1 LDFRFEHIMTSRRVF
16 VKNGAF
22 ALVSLGFAPSFLA
35 RTAFAAGATARAK
48 RLIAIFQ
55 RGAVDGLSVIVP
67 FGDKEYYRARPGIA
81 IQRPG
86 AANDAAVDLDGFFGF
101 NPRLEPLKPLWDARQ
116 LAIVHACGSPDNT
129 RSHFDAQDYMETA
142 TPGVK
147 STSDG
152 WLNRYLQVR
161 RLEEATPFRA
171 VALTQQLPRA
181 LQGVAPALAVN
192 QLGQFGIKGGQ
203 GSDAVA
209 ASFEAQFAGAA
220 DRVLNNT
227 GREAFDAIKMLKGVN
242 PAGYRPENGADYP
255 RTAFGQALQQ
265 IAQLSKADVGLE
277 VAFAD
282 VGGWDTHVNQGS
294 AQGQLATRLD
304 DFARGLA
311 ALVGDLGDRM
321 EDTVVLT
328 MSEFGR
334 AVSENGNR
342 GTDHGHGNAMIAIG
356 GGIHGGRVYGKWP
369 GLAASQR
376 YEGRDLAVTTDFRDV
391 FGEIVVRHLGV
402 ADPKPIFPGYAISPA
417 RFPGL
422 LT

>member
-1 LDFRFEHIMTSRRVF
+1 MTSRRIF
-16 VKNGAF
+16 LKDGAF
-22 ALVSLGFAPSFLA
+22 ALVSLGFAPSFLT
-35 RTAFAAGATARAK
+35 RTAFAAGATARSK
-48 RLIAIFQ
+48 RFIAIFQ

-67 FGDKEYYRARPGIA
+67 FGDKEYYRARPSIA
-81 IQRPG
+81 IGRPG
-86 AANDAAVDLDGFFGF
+86 SGSDAAVDLDGFFGF
-101 NPRLEPLKPLWDARQ
+101 NPRLRPLKPFWDARQ
-116 LAIVHACGSPDNT
+116 LAIVHACGSPDST

-152 WLNRYLQVR
+152 WLNRYLQAR
-161 RLEEATPFRA
+161 RLESATPFRA
-171 VALTQQLPRA
+171 VALTQQLPRV
-181 LQGVAPALAVN
+181 LQGAAPALAGN
-192 QLGQFGIKGGQ
+192 QLGQFGIGGDQ
-203 GSDAVA
+203 GSDSVA
-209 ASFEAQFAGAA
+209 ASFEMQFAAVA
-220 DRVLNNT
+220 DRVLNSA
-227 GREAFDAIKMLKGVN
+227 GREAFEAIKMLKGVN

-255 RTAFGQALQQ
+255 RTPFGQALQQ

-304 DFARGLA
+304 GFGRGLA
-311 ALVGDLGDRM
+311 ALVADLGDRM
-321 EDTVVLT
+321 DDTVVLT

-334 AVSENGNR
+334 AISENGNR

-356 GGIHGGRVYGKWP
+356 GGIQGGRVYGKWP

-391 FGEIVVRHLGV
+391 FGEIVVRHLGLGDTG
-402 ADPKPIFPGYAISPA
+402 AIFPGYELRSA

-422 LT
+422 FA

>member
-1 LDFRFEHIMTSRRVF
+1 MTSRRVF

-35 RTAFAAGATARAK
+35 RTAFAAGATTRAK

-67 FGDKEYYRARPGIA
+67 FGDKEYYRARPSIA
-81 IQRPG
+81 IERPG
-86 AANDAAVDLDGFFGF
+86 SSNGGAVDLDGFFGF
-101 NPRLEPLKPLWDARQ
+101 NPRLEPLKRFWDARQ

-152 WLNRYLQVR
+152 WLNRYLQAR
-161 RLEEATPFRA
+161 RLEGATPFRA
-171 VALTQQLPRA
+171 VALTQQLPRV
-181 LQGVAPALAVN
+181 LQGTAPALAVN
-192 QLGQFGIKGGQ
+192 QLGQFGIRGGQ
-203 GSDAVA
+203 STDVVA
-209 ASFEAQFAGAA
+209 ASFEAQFAAAA
-220 DRVLNNT
+220 DHVLNST

-242 PAGYRPENGADYP
+242 PGSYRAENGADYP
-255 RTAFGQALQQ
+255 RTPFGQALQQ

-304 DFARGLA
+304 DFGRGLA
-311 ALVGDLGDRM
+311 ALATDLGDRM

-356 GGIHGGRVYGKWP
+356 GPVKGGRVYGKWP
-369 GLAASQR
+369 GLAAGQR

-402 ADPKPIFPGYAISPA
+402 ADPKMIFPGYTISA
-417 RFPGL
+417 SRFPGL
-422 LT
+422 LA